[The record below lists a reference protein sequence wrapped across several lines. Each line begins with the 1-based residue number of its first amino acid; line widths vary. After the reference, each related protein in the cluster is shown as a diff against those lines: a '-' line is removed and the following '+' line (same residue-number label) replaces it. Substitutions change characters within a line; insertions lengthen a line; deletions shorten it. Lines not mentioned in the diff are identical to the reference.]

1 MTGRFMSGWA
11 DSAVTGYAARAI
23 IHPYL
28 VTGYEGL
35 SGRAFRG
42 MNCMLE
48 EEMPVTAGCSG
59 IPAGIDR
66 IAEKILAGGIP
77 EEFIPD
83 FRKEVQEFYKGH
95 SRKMPWRS
103 DPSPY
108 NVFISEVM
116 LQQTQVPRVLKMY
129 PGFISRFPDFETL
142 AAAAF
147 SDVLAAWK
155 GLGYNRRA
163 RALLQTA
170 KIITREMDGV
180 LPSDP
185 GLLESFP
192 QIGHATACSIAAFAY
207 EVPVVFVETN
217 IRRVFLYTFFP
228 GAQDVAD
235 SDILPWVRDALDT
248 TNPRHWYY
256 ALMDLGTVIGSSVR
270 NPNQR
275 SAHYSRQK
283 PFSGSDRKIR
293 GMVLSHLLAAGET
306 GEFDL
311 AGIAGVPVD
320 RMNHIVASLVQ
331 DNLVKVE
338 NGRVCL
344 GD

>member
-1 MTGRFMSGWA
+1 
-11 DSAVTGYAARAI
+11 
-23 IHPYL
+23 
-28 VTGYEGL
+28 
-35 SGRAFRG
+35 
-42 MNCMLE
+42 
-48 EEMPVTAGCSG
+48 MPEKEVPGTAGCQG
-59 IPAGIDR
+59 IPAGISS
-66 IAEKILAGGIP
+66 IAEKVLAGCVP
-77 EEFIPD
+77 DELVPQFREEVHD
-83 FRKEVQEFYKGH
+83 FYRAH
-95 SRKMPWRS
+95 SREMPWRS

-108 NVFISEVM
+108 NVLVSEIM
-116 LQQTQVPRVLKMY
+116 LQQTQVPRVLKQF
-129 PGFISRFPDFETL
+129 PEFISRFPDFETL
-142 AAAAF
+142 AAASF
-147 SDVLAAWK
+147 SEVLAAWK

-170 KIITREMDGV
+170 QTITTEMGGT
-180 LPSDP
+180 LPSNP
-185 GLLESFP
+185 EVLASLP

-207 EVPVVFVETN
+207 QVPVVFVETN

-228 GAQDVAD
+228 GAQDIAD
-235 SDILPWVRDALDT
+235 REILPLVGASLDA

-256 ALMDLGTVIGSSVR
+256 ALMDLGAQIGSSVQ
-270 NPNQR
+270 NPNRR

-306 GEFDL
+306 GISDL
-311 AGIAGVPVD
+311 AGISGVPMD
-320 RMNHIVASLVQ
+320 RMDNIVASLVQ